1 VQNFHFDFSTI
12 GNLAYRADANAGVGE
27 RLTAAGAYDAQNR
40 LTSVQRIAHTADHT
54 SGAVQATTSFTYN
67 ALGNLLTKGG
77 ITGTYNYAATPQTSC
92 PAGYTT
98 TPGPHAVRRTGS
110 SSTNYRHYCYDR
122 NGNQTQGWNYV
133 LNRQRT
139 QTWTSYN
146 LPASITEN
154 GTSIAF
160 SYGADRQRFRQV
172 NGFTGTTTIYVEG
185 LFDREVTGALVNDV
199 HYILANGQAV
209 ATFSSRSDAVT
220 STRYLH
226 RDHVGSVTHV
236 TNETGTLVD
245 SFAYD
250 AWGARRNPSNWQDY
264 AGQPP
269 APLLRQPQ
277 FTGHEGLHDVGIV
290 HMNGRIYDPKLGRVL
305 SADPFV
311 QFAGDGQSYNRYSY
325 ALNNPLA
332 YTDPS
337 GFLAERVCFLSG
349 CGAAGSARVG
359 AIGSGSSRPA
369 IGVTRTMWFGGGWSG
384 GFSVPLYNS
393 GWGAGT
399 TCPSGMLCQSGESGS
414 RASTPDL
421 TIWMSTPGST
431 VTYTPYAGL
440 IADDTGESSGG
451 ALASSTIAGYE
462 QRVITVSA
470 YTPSIWEDL
479 YYSDFYLVSR
489 SMRLFEAANSSIVE
503 LFTGEQRGWLTGRE
517 PTPELSNTVTTASVV
532 TAPFGLLPKVGGT
545 IALTSSKDIIQYVA
559 GGEAA
564 KGIQHLQRFL
574 SRAERGLLT
583 NAKTRAMAIGT
594 AVHRATDSA
603 LGELFPGRFEYYAN
617 RGMDFVD
624 KTTGELVE
632 LTTRAQQAYKQWKY
646 GVSAESVATC

>member
-1 VQNFHFDFSTI
+1 
-12 GNLAYRADANAGVGE
+12 
-27 RLTAAGAYDAQNR
+27 
-40 LTSVQRIAHTADHT
+40 
-54 SGAVQATTSFTYN
+54 
-67 ALGNLLTKGG
+67 
-77 ITGTYNYAATPQTSC
+77 
-92 PAGYTT
+92 
-98 TPGPHAVRRTGS
+98 
-110 SSTNYRHYCYDR
+110 
-122 NGNQTQGWNYV
+122 
-133 LNRQRT
+133 
-139 QTWTSYN
+139 
-146 LPASITEN
+146 
-154 GTSIAF
+154 
-160 SYGADRQRFRQV
+160 
-172 NGFTGTTTIYVEG
+172 
-185 LFDREVTGALVNDV
+185 
-199 HYILANGQAV
+199 
-209 ATFSSRSDAVT
+209 
-220 STRYLH
+220 
-226 RDHVGSVTHV
+226 
-236 TNETGTLVD
+236 
-245 SFAYD
+245 
-250 AWGARRNPSNWQDY
+250 
-264 AGQPP
+264 
-269 APLLRQPQ
+269 
-277 FTGHEGLHDVGIV
+277 
-290 HMNGRIYDPKLGRVL
+290 
-305 SADPFV
+305 
-311 QFAGDGQSYNRYSY
+311 
-325 ALNNPLA
+325 
-332 YTDPS
+332 
-337 GFLAERVCFLSG
+337 
-349 CGAAGSARVG
+349 
-359 AIGSGSSRPA
+359 
-369 IGVTRTMWFGGGWSG
+369 
-384 GFSVPLYNS
+384 
-393 GWGAGT
+393 
-399 TCPSGMLCQSGESGS
+399 
-414 RASTPDL
+414 
-421 TIWMSTPGST
+421 

-559 GGEAA
+559 RGEAA

-646 GVSAESVATC
+646 GVSAESVATY